1 MKLLNLKNG
10 DKLVTLGFSNG
21 KVYKVKGLLWD
32 ETLVAEELGPIE
44 NDNMPEMP
52 YPSFPVRV
60 TLCGI
65 KHGVKVEL
73 RHAYSRVYVMPNG
86 SAATDELKDAI
97 FSLMQIIKNVAIYS
111 RMAQVIIKPDSYFID
126 LDSPV
131 DLTNWIQSQTN

>member
-21 KVYKVKGLLWD
+21 KVHKVKALLWD
-32 ETLVAEELGPIE
+32 ETLVTEELGPIE

-65 KHGVKVEL
+65 KHGIKVEL
-73 RHAYSRVYVMPNG
+73 HHAYSRVYVING
-86 SAATDELKDAI
+86 SAATDELRDAI
-97 FSLMQIIKNVAIYS
+97 SSLMQIIKNVAIYS
-111 RMAQVIIKPDSYFID
+111 RMAQVIINPDSYFID

-131 DLTNWIQSQTN
+131 DLTNWIQYQTN